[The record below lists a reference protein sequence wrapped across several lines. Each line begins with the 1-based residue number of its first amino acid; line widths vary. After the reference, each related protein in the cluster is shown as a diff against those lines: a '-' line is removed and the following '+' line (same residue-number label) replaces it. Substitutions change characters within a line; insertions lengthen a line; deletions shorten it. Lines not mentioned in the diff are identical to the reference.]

1 MRGAGA
7 EVENLS
13 EKSELGTSGQE
24 QWPAQIHL
32 RATHLASRRIE
43 TKTAGQMKRKGQG
56 NIP

>member
-7 EVENLS
+7 EVENPS
-13 EKSELGTSGQE
+13 EKSALGTSGRE

-32 RATHLASRRIE
+32 RATLLASRRIE